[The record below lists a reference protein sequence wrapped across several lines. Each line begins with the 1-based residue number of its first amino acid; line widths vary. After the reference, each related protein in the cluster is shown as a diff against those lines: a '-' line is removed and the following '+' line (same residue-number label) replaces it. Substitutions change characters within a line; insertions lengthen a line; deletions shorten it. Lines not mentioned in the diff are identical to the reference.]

1 VKLWGKDVKEEE
13 LPEELRN
20 LTSEQLLKA
29 VKDSGDIEGLKTKLS
44 DKDTELSS
52 MSERIKQLEGA
63 ATHKQQDDP
72 PRGPTSVLVDEDKA
86 FAERL
91 GPVMTTSL
99 VSASISAKM
108 VFRQQLTQD
117 KKSNKAALYDKYE
130 AEIDEIM
137 MKQVP
142 LQSRIFPQAWQNA
155 FHIVL
160 GRHMDELVTGVKK
173 GEDQFFVEAASGSG
187 LPLSTDKKDELTAQ
201 EVTIAGKLGL
211 KPEEYLAERKK
222 IHVVA

>member
-13 LPEELRN
+13 LPEEIRSM
-20 LTSEQLLKA
+20 TPEQLVTA
-29 VKDSGDIEGLKTKLS
+29 VKASGDVEGLKTKLS
-44 DKDTELSS
+44 EKDTELSQ
-52 MSERIKQLEGA
+52 MSERIKNLEGA
-63 ATHKQQDDP
+63 ATRQPDNTQK
-72 PRGPTSVLVDEDKA
+72 GPTSVLVDEDKA

-108 VFRQQLTQD
+108 VFRQQLTAD

-142 LQSRIFPQAWQNA
+142 LQSRIFSQAWQNA

-160 GRHMDELVTGVKK
+160 GRHMDELVTSVKK
-173 GEDQFFVEAASGSG
+173 GDDLFFIEPVSGGGG
-187 LPLSTDKKDELTAQ
+187 LPQPDKKGELTP
-201 EVTIAGKLGL
+201 EEIKVAGKLGL
-211 KPEEYLAERKK
+211 KPEEYLVEKGK

>member
-1 VKLWGKDVKEEE
+1 MKLWGKDVKEEE
-13 LPEELRN
+13 LPEEIRN
-20 LTSEQLLKA
+20 LSSEQLLKA

-44 DKDTELSS
+44 EKDTELSTLS
-52 MSERIKQLEGA
+52 DRIKQLEGA
-63 ATHKQQDDP
+63 A
-72 PRGPTSVLVDEDKA
+72 PRNPDNTPKGPTSVLVDEDKA

-108 VFRQQLTQD
+108 VFRQQLTAD

-160 GRHMDELVTGVKK
+160 GRHMDELVTSVKK
-173 GEDQFFVEAASGSG
+173 GEDQFFVEPASGGDG
-187 LPLSTDKKDELTAQ
+187 LPQLDKKDELTDQ
-201 EVTIAGKLGL
+201 EKTIAGKLGL